1 MKTYGRALEALGDP
15 TRREVFERL
24 RKGPRSVGELALGL
38 PVSRPAVSQHL
49 RALTAAGLVM
59 SHPEGARRVY
69 ALNPGALA
77 ELRAYFERLRREA
90 LEGFDAPLGGGA

>member
-1 MKTYGRALEALGDP
+1 MKTYTKAVKALEALGDP
-15 TRREVFERL
+15 TRRAVVEGL
-24 RKGPRSVGELALGL
+24 RKGPRSVGELAQGL

-49 RALTAAGLVM
+49 RTLTSAGLVM

-77 ELRAYFERLRREA
+77 ELRGYFERLRREA
-90 LEGFDAPLGGGA
+90 LAGFERA